1 MLQLEVE
8 IKDLARRKSLSVQHL
23 RYPGEGNQGAVAKQ
37 GKEEDLL
44 DWKLRQDLDASQKRV
59 VASKENT
66 EGNTCDVPNYKNHKS
81 WNQRPEGTLGVGSEG
96 ELVGSI

>member
-44 DWKLRQDLDASQKRV
+44 DWKLRKDLDASQKRV
-59 VASKENT
+59 VAPKENA
-66 EGNTCDVPNYKNHKS
+66 EGNTRDVPNDKNHKG
-81 WNQRPEGTLGVGSEG
+81 WNHGPEGTLGIHREG